1 MRQLLS
7 RLKPIALICALLAAP
22 GLLLYSE
29 RFLPSLRNRLVNAS
43 AALQQPFAYLLHGL
57 GSKVGRYRAAFRSS
71 QEWEQLREQAGQT
84 TRLQIALEEQL
95 LENERLR
102 ALLGAKHKM
111 RRHKT
116 VWARVIGRRAAP
128 LASRIRINQGRT
140 HGIAV
145 GNPVLDDAGA
155 VGQVIAVADWCSDV
169 LLISS
174 PSSAVDVVVQRTRA
188 RGLAR
193 GTGSS
198 DHIRATD
205 FDQLHTV
212 QEGDVVV
219 TSGIGANFPRGT
231 PFGRVSRV
239 ERAAD
244 GVYTR
249 VNIKPTS
256 DLACVE
262 DVLIL
267 TQANTSPFLAP
278 IADY

>member
-1 MRQLLS
+1 MWQLLS

-29 RFLPSLRNRLVNAS
+29 RSLPSLRNRLVNAS
-43 AALQQPFAYLLHGL
+43 AMLQQPLAFLLHGL
-57 GSKVGRYRAAFRSS
+57 GNKAGRYRAAFRSS
-71 QEWEQLREQAGQT
+71 QEWEQLREQVGQT

-102 ALLGAKHKM
+102 TLLGAKRAM

-116 VWARVIGRRAAP
+116 VWARVIGRRATP
-128 LASRIRINQGRT
+128 LVSRIRINRGRA
-140 HGIAV
+140 HGIDA
-145 GNPVLDDAGA
+145 GNPVLDDTGA
-155 VGQVIAVADWCSDV
+155 VGQVIAAADWCSDV

-174 PSSAVDVVVQRTRA
+174 PSSIVDVVVQQTRA
-188 RGLAR
+188 QGLAR

-198 DHIRATD
+198 QHIRATD

-212 QEGDVVV
+212 QEGDVIV
-219 TSGIGANFPRGT
+219 TSGIGTNFPRGT
-231 PFGRVSRV
+231 PFGLVSRV

-244 GVYTR
+244 GVYMH

-256 DLACVE
+256 DLAGLE

-278 IADY
+278 ISD